1 MDSYDRWIL
10 IENNNKNFLFQKGG
24 SRWSDDSDEDD
35 TEYLHLYKLTPTS
48 SSLEVIG
55 AWRNMLTPMLDAYY
69 YAAHLL
75 QKLIATQM
83 PDKEFILTTRSYI
96 ESLLEKGIL
105 RYGMYNVIHSLK
117 NVGN

>member
-1 MDSYDRWIL
+1 MKITKKY
-10 IENNNKNFLFQKGG
+10 LFQKRG

-35 TEYLHLYKLTPTS
+35 TEYLHLYKLTPTT

-83 PDKEFILTTRSYI
+83 PDKEFIQTTRSYI

-105 RYGMYNVIHSLK
+105 RYGMYVIHSLK